1 MRRFP
6 LLSHAGDDPNTIAEM
21 IRVRAGAKA
30 PRTADGKPDPRAI
43 VTGRPHRYRTIPGQ
57 TRADVVAGDDSG
69 RFRGW

>member
-1 MRRFP
+1 
-6 LLSHAGDDPNTIAEM
+6 M